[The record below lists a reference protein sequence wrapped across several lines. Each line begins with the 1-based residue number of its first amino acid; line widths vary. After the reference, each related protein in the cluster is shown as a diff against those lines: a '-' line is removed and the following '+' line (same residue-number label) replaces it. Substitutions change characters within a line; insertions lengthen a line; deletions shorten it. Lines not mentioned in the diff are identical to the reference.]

1 MRNNSMKS
9 LIKSALLTLLGIF
22 FSNLNQ
28 PQQVEVTAV
37 RQTIL
42 SMAKAA
48 DQSNATELDQYLD
61 TNYRVV
67 MNQLFG
73 STEVS
78 ILSKAVYLEK
88 IRNREFGGDTREI
101 SIDHV
106 VINGN
111 SASAQVTFAG
121 TKLTFVSLITLI
133 KDQGGQ
139 WKLIGEIPTV
149 R

>member
-22 FSNLNQ
+22 FSNLSQ
-28 PQQVEVTAV
+28 AQQVEVTAV

>member
-1 MRNNSMKS
+1 MKS

-22 FSNLNQ
+22 FSNLSQ
-28 PQQVEVTAV
+28 AQQVEVTAV

>member
-9 LIKSALLTLLGIF
+9 LIKSALLILLGIF
-22 FSNLNQ
+22 FSNLSQ
-28 PQQVEVTAV
+28 AQQVEVTAV

-78 ILSKAVYLEK
+78 ILSKAVYL
-88 IRNREFGGDTREI
+88 
-101 SIDHV
+101 
-106 VINGN
+106 
-111 SASAQVTFAG
+111 
-121 TKLTFVSLITLI
+121 
-133 KDQGGQ
+133 
-139 WKLIGEIPTV
+139 
-149 R
+149 

>member
-1 MRNNSMKS
+1 MRNNSIKS

-22 FSNLNQ
+22 FSNLSQ
-28 PQQVEVTAV
+28 AQQVEVTAV

-67 MNQLFG
+67 INQLFG

>member
-1 MRNNSMKS
+1 MKS

-22 FSNLNQ
+22 FSNLSQ
-28 PQQVEVTAV
+28 AQQVEVTAV

-121 TKLTFVSLITLI
+121 AKLTFVSLITLI

>member
-1 MRNNSMKS
+1 MKS

>member
-1 MRNNSMKS
+1 MKS
-9 LIKSALLTLLGIF
+9 LIKSALLILLGIF
-22 FSNLNQ
+22 FSNLSQ
-28 PQQVEVTAV
+28 AQQVEVTAV

>member
-1 MRNNSMKS
+1 M
-9 LIKSALLTLLGIF
+9 TLLGIF
-22 FSNLNQ
+22 FSNLSQ
-28 PQQVEVTAV
+28 AQQVEVTAV